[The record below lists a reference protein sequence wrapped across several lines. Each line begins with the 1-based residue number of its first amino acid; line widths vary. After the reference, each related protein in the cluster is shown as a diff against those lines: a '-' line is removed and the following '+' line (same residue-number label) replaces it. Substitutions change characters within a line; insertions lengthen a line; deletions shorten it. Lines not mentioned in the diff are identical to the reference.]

1 MKKII
6 HFANDEKF
14 IDKAYDEFQQFDS
27 EVESHFT
34 IFSNNSQLKHIH
46 FNCTIVKENY
56 FKESGVEDY
65 LNSYDL
71 IIIHFL
77 DSRYFD
83 LLKNKKVKTKILW
96 IGWGG
101 DYYWLINTLNKFS
114 IYKEL
119 TRTNLGIKDNL
130 LLKIL
135 KKFKNR
141 QKVSL
146 LNRINYFSPV
156 LEEDF
161 LLIKKN
167 YKNFKPAYLAW
178 NYGNLEDH
186 YESNLPING
195 NSILL
200 GNSATATNNHY
211 DLLKIVDQLN
221 LSNEK
226 IFIPL
231 SYGEKGYKDRLK
243 NHLLKVGSNE
253 KKMIL
258 LEDFLTLNEYN
269 QILSQCPNVFM
280 GHIRQ
285 QALGNI
291 ISLIYMGAKLFFF
304 KESIVYQ
311 YLINKGLVVYSFDQ
325 LLENKNLLLESIQPQ
340 ILHNNRAILTKLWG
354 KKVNKE
360 NTSQIIR
367 LA

>member
-1 MKKII
+1 MKRFI

-56 FKESGVEDY
+56 FKESGVEEC

-119 TRTNLGIKDNL
+119 TRTNLGLKDNL

-211 DLLKIVDQLN
+211 DLLNIVDQLN

-226 IFIPL
+226 IYVPL

-340 ILHNNRAILTKLWG
+340 ILYNNRAILTKLWG

>member
-1 MKKII
+1 MKRII

-27 EVESHFT
+27 EVESHFA
-34 IFSNNSQLKHIH
+34 IFSGNSQLKHIH
-46 FNCTIVKENY
+46 FNCTIVKDNY

-119 TRTNLGIKDNL
+119 TRTNLGLKDNL

-211 DLLKIVDQLN
+211 DLLNIVDQLN

-226 IFIPL
+226 IYVPL

-340 ILHNNRAILTKLWG
+340 ILYNNRAILTKLWG